1 MRAELANG
9 TTEETWGGGGGE
21 GDSEGIAIISLY
33 VSFHIFLP
41 FSPKRFY
48 AFTIVSIGDVHFS
61 FLIRALMYSFFFFF
75 GI

>member
-9 TTEETWGGGGGE
+9 TTEETWGGGGE
-21 GDSEGIAIISLY
+21 GDSEGIAIILLY

-41 FSPKRFY
+41 FSPKWFY

-61 FLIRALMYSFFFFF
+61 FLIRALMYSPFFVCV
-75 GI
+75 